1 MKYEHKEETHS
12 TFFFFLNLLT
22 EACITLMP
30 SSSVFKLFWKGK
42 GDPFKMNANCM

>member
-1 MKYEHKEETHS
+1 MKYEHKETHS
-12 TFFFFLNLLT
+12 TFFFKNLLT

>member
-1 MKYEHKEETHS
+1 MKYEHKETHS
-12 TFFFFLNLLT
+12 TFFKKNLLT